1 MRHLCGTIRGFCCL
15 LMLALML
22 PSLTAFARQQSGAVQ
37 GRVTDEQGG
46 ILVGASVTLLDST
59 GREKTV
65 RTDGEGGY
73 RFGDLAP
80 GNYTLRVT
88 ATNFASGEAELSI
101 NAGASVSHNIKLGVA
116 LEKTEEVTIASEPPV
131 SLENRG
137 GGVALRGDDLEAL
150 PDDPDEL
157 ASALQSL
164 AGPAFGPNGGQIM
177 IDGFEGARVPPRS
190 SIREVRLSD
199 NPLIAE
205 RDLPGFGGIQ
215 ILTRPGTDKLRGST
229 YLGFMDE
236 SFNARNPF
244 AERRA
249 DFQFRQY
256 GGSLSGPIVPKRTSY
271 FVDAEHNQTDDNDIV
286 NATVLDAATLQPFR
300 FVTTV
305 LTPMHR
311 TYVGPRFDYQINPDH
326 TLIVRYSYF
335 RNAQENLGVTTFSL
349 PERAFDQTFQTHTL
363 QLTETAVL
371 SKTVVNETRFQ
382 YIRNR
387 RDLKAHNDEPAVNV
401 LDAFMGGGAQ
411 VGNSFFEDDRFELT
425 NITTLARGDHTIRFG
440 GRLRA
445 VRVRDFSENNF
456 GGTYIFAGGL
466 APSLSFDAGG
476 NPVAGAQ
483 ITVTSL
489 ERYQRTLDLQ
499 RRGLPPEQ
507 IIALGGGP
515 TQLTLSGGDPEA
527 GVSQV
532 DFGGFIQEDWK
543 PRPNLTV
550 GLGMRYET
558 QSNITSRFN
567 FAPRLFMSWA
577 PDYRNNRPAKTVI
590 HGGFGMFY
598 ERIGENLTLQS
609 LRFDGL
615 DQLRFITS
623 EPQVLALFPVVPSAE
638 SLTGPL
644 TQTVTRLDPGLQ
656 APYSYTSGVILERQ
670 LPARFT
676 LTTYFLTYD
685 TRHLLRSR
693 NINAPLPGTATPES
707 PAGIRPDPT
716 RGDVYQIE
724 SSGKQRMRQ
733 FNIGI
738 RNQLSRALS
747 IFASYGL
754 MKVKNDSDGP
764 FSFPANSYDASGEY
778 GAASFDVRHRLNLG
792 GSFEVPR
799 LKLVLNPIVVAS
811 SGRPFNIITGAD
823 NNGDGIFNDRPAFA
837 DANTPERDLVLT
849 PFGNFDLKPKPGQSI
864 IPRNFGRGPSFF
876 SVNVRV
882 SRQFGFGHVSAPA
895 AGQRTQGGGP
905 QPDGQRSRG
914 PEAKPYSVT
923 LSLFF
928 YNLLNHANL
937 STPVGNLSSQ
947 LFGQSLTTVG
957 SFGGGG
963 NPAAG
968 NRRVQASIR
977 FNF

>member
-1 MRHLCGTIRGFCCL
+1 
-15 LMLALML
+15 MLS
-22 PSLTAFARQQSGAVQ
+22 PLTASGRQQGGASVQ
-37 GRVTDEQGG
+37 GRVTDERGG
-46 ILVGASVTLLDST
+46 LLVGASVALVDSA
-59 GREKTV
+59 GREQTF
-65 RTDGEGGY
+65 RTDGEGNY

-80 GNYTLRVT
+80 GKYTLRVA
-88 ATNFASGEAELSI
+88 ATNFAPAEAELSVSP
-101 NAGASVSHNIKLGVA
+101 GARVSRDVNLGVA

-131 SLENRG
+131 SIENRG
-137 GGVALRGDDLEAL
+137 GGVTLRDEELEAL

-164 AGPAFGPNGGQIM
+164 AGPSFGPDGGQIT
-177 IDGFEGARVPPRS
+177 IDGFEGARLPPRS

-256 GGSLSGPIVPKRTSY
+256 GGSLSGPIVPQRTSF

-286 NATVLDAATLQPFR
+286 NATVLDAATLQPSR

-305 LTPMHR
+305 LTPMRR

-326 TLIVRYSYF
+326 TLIARYSYF
-335 RNAQENLGVTTFSL
+335 RNAQENLGVSTFSL
-349 PERAFDQTFQTHTL
+349 PERAYDQTFQTHTV

-371 SKTVVNETRFQ
+371 SKTAVNEIRFQ
-382 YIRNR
+382 YVRNR
-387 RDLKAHNDEPAVNV
+387 RDLKALNDEHAVNV

-425 NITTLARGDHTIRFG
+425 NITTFARGNHTIRFG

-445 VRVRDFSENNF
+445 VRVTDFSENNF

-476 NPVAGAQ
+476 NPVAGEQ

-489 ERYQRTLDLQ
+489 ERFRRTLDLQ
-499 RRGLPPEQ
+499 RRGLSPEQ
-507 IIALGGGP
+507 VIALGGGP
-515 TQLTLSGGDPEA
+515 TQLALSGGDPEA

-543 PRPNLTV
+543 ARPNLTL
-550 GLGMRYET
+550 GLGLRYET

-567 FAPRLFMSWA
+567 FAPRLFISWA

-590 HGGFGMFY
+590 HAGFGMFY
-598 ERIGENLTLQS
+598 ERASENLTLQS

-615 DQLRFITS
+615 AQQRFITAD
-623 EPQVLALFPVVPSAE
+623 PQVLALFPVVPSAE
-638 SLTGPL
+638 LLAGPL
-644 TQTVTRLDPGLQ
+644 AQAVTRLDPGLQ
-656 APYSYTSGVILERQ
+656 APYSYTSGLILERQ

-676 LTTYFLTYD
+676 LTTYVLTYD

-693 NINAPLPGTATPES
+693 NVNAPLPGSLTPES
-707 PAGIRPDPT
+707 PGGIRPDPT
-716 RGDVYQIE
+716 RGDVYQFE
-724 SSGKQRMRQ
+724 SSGKQKMRQ
-733 FNIGI
+733 FNVGI
-738 RNQLSRALS
+738 RNQFSRTLSL
-747 IFASYGL
+747 FASYGL
-754 MKVKNDSDGP
+754 MKVRNDSDGP
-764 FSFPANSYDASGEY
+764 FSFPADSYDLRSEY
-778 GAASFDVRHRLNLG
+778 GAASFDVRHRFNLG
-792 GSFEVPR
+792 GSVEVPR
-799 LKLVLNPIVVAS
+799 LKLTLSPIVVAS
-811 SGRPFNIITGAD
+811 SGRPFNIITGSD

-837 DANTPERDLVLT
+837 DGATPERDLART
-849 PFGNFDLKPKPGQSI
+849 PFGDFDLKPKPGQTI

-882 SRQFGFGHVSAPA
+882 SRQFGFGHVNAPA
-895 AGQRTQGGGP
+895 AATGGP
-905 QPDGQRSRG
+905 AQGGQRSRA

-937 STPVGNLSSQ
+937 NTPVGNLSSQ
-947 LFGQSLTTVG
+947 LFGQSLSTVG

-968 NRRVQASIR
+968 NRRVQASVR